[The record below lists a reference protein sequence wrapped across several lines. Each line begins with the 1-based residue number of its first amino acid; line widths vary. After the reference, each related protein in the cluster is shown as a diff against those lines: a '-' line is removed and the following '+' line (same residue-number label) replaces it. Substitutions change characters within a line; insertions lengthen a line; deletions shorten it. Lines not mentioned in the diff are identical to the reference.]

1 MMNPLDLTQK
11 SLQEDLRMR
20 RLLMTVTAIFV
31 ALAGTVAVAQKVT
44 TPMEL
49 DATMKK
55 ISQAQGATAKA
66 IQAGDFAA
74 AKASVAIVKA
84 ALMDAENFWVMHKK
98 DEAIAFSKDA
108 MAKVTAVETAVSA
121 AMPDQMAAL
130 AAQKTAG
137 GACGACHKT
146 FREQDA
152 NMQYQLKA
160 GTI

>member
-1 MMNPLDLTQK
+1 
-11 SLQEDLRMR
+11 MR
-20 RLLMTVTAIFV
+20 RTLTTVTAIFV

-55 ISQAQGATAKA
+55 ISPAQGATAKA

-108 MAKVTAVETAVSA
+108 IAKVTAVEAAVSA
-121 AMPDQMAAL
+121 AMPDQQAAL

>member
-1 MMNPLDLTQK
+1 
-11 SLQEDLRMR
+11 MR
-20 RLLMTVTAIFV
+20 RTLSTVTAIFV

-44 TPMEL
+44 TPTEL

-74 AKASVAIVKA
+74 EKASVAIVKA

-108 MAKVTAVETAVSA
+108 VTKVTAVEAAVSA
-121 AMPDQMAAL
+121 ATPDQMAAL

-137 GACGACHKT
+137 GACGDCHKT

-152 NMQYQLKA
+152 EKQYQLKA

>member
-1 MMNPLDLTQK
+1 ML
-11 SLQEDLRMR
+11 SS
-20 RLLMTVTAIFV
+20 VTAILV

-44 TPMEL
+44 TPAEL
-49 DATMKK
+49 DAAMKK
-55 ISQAQGATAKA
+55 IGPAQGATAKA

-74 AKASVAIVKA
+74 AKASVAIVKQ
-84 ALMDAENFWVMHKK
+84 ALMDAENFWVVNKK
-98 DEAIAFSKDA
+98 NDAIAMSKDA
-108 MAKVTAVETAVSA
+108 IAKITAVEAAVSA
-121 AMPDQMAAL
+121 AAPDQMAAL

-146 FREQDA
+146 YREQDA

>member
-1 MMNPLDLTQK
+1 
-11 SLQEDLRMR
+11 MR
-20 RLLMTVTAIFV
+20 RTLTTVTAIFV

-44 TPMEL
+44 TPAEL

-55 ISQAQGATAKA
+55 IGPAQGATAKA

-74 AKASVAIVKA
+74 AKASVVIVKA

-98 DEAIAFSKDA
+98 DDAVAFSKDA
-108 MAKVTAVETAVSA
+108 IAKVTALEAALSA
-121 AMPDQMAAL
+121 AAPDQQGAL
-130 AAQKTAG
+130 AVMKTAG

-146 FREQDA
+146 YREQDA

>member
-1 MMNPLDLTQK
+1 
-11 SLQEDLRMR
+11 MR
-20 RLLMTVTAIFV
+20 RTLTTVTAIFI

-44 TPMEL
+44 TPAEL

-55 ISQAQGATAKA
+55 IAQAQGATAKA

-74 AKASVAIVKA
+74 AKASVAVVKA

-108 MAKVTAVETAVSA
+108 IAKITALEGAVSA
-121 AMPDQMAAL
+121 AAPDQQAAMAAV
-130 AAQKTAG
+130 KTAG

>member
-1 MMNPLDLTQK
+1 
-11 SLQEDLRMR
+11 MR
-20 RLLMTVTAIFV
+20 RLLTTVTAIL

-44 TPMEL
+44 TPAEL

-55 ISQAQGATAKA
+55 IGPAQGATAKA

-74 AKASVAIVKA
+74 AKASIAIVKA
-84 ALMDAENFWVMHKK
+84 ALMDAENFWVVNKK
-98 DEAIAFSKDA
+98 DDAIAFSKDA
-108 MAKVTAVETAVSA
+108 IAKITAVEAAVSTA
-121 AMPDQMAAL
+121 APDQMAAL

-146 FREQDA
+146 YREQDA

-160 GTI
+160 GSI

>member
-1 MMNPLDLTQK
+1 
-11 SLQEDLRMR
+11 
-20 RLLMTVTAIFV
+20 
-31 ALAGTVAVAQKVT
+31 
-44 TPMEL
+44 
-49 DATMKK
+49 
-55 ISQAQGATAKA
+55 
-66 IQAGDFAA
+66 
-74 AKASVAIVKA
+74 
-84 ALMDAENFWVMHKK
+84 MDAENFWVMHKK

-108 MAKVTAVETAVSA
+108 IAKVTAVETAVSA